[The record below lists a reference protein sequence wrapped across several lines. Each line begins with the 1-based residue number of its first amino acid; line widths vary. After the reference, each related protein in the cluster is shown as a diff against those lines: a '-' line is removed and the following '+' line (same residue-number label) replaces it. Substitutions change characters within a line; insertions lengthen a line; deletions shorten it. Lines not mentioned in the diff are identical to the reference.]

1 MSRIPLI
8 AVAEMTEEQH
18 AQYDRFPS
26 NLTRGLLLLNP
37 RLAGALPNLANAL
50 RASGLDPKIRE
61 AVILRV
67 AALQG
72 SAYERMQHLEQAKK
86 VGWSDG
92 EIAAIEDLGALPE
105 NRFLTPV
112 LAFVD
117 ACVAGPAIPDNTFAA
132 AKEVLLDRDL
142 ATVIVLV
149 GHYML
154 VARFVGILQIEL
166 DEHPDSWKSEH

>member
-1 MSRIPLI
+1 MSRIPLV
-8 AVAEMTEEQH
+8 AVEEMTAEQR

-26 NLTRGLLLLNP
+26 NLTRGLLVLDQ
-37 RLAGALPNLANAL
+37 RLADVLPNLANAL
-50 RASGLDPKIRE
+50 RGSGLDPKIRE

-72 SAYERMQHLEQAKK
+72 SAYERMQHLDQAKK
-86 VGWSDG
+86 VGWSDA
-92 EIAAIEDLGALPE
+92 EIAAIEFHEKAPVPE
-105 NRFLTPV
+105 RLAPI

-117 ACVAGPAIPDNTFAA
+117 ACIASPRVPDETFAA
-132 AKEVLLDRDL
+132 AREVLSDRDL

-154 VARFVGILQIEL
+154 VARFTGILQIEL

>member
-1 MSRIPLI
+1 MSRIPLVS
-8 AVAEMTEEQH
+8 VAEMTEEQH

-26 NLTRGLLLLNP
+26 NLTRALLLMDQ

-50 RASGLDPKIRE
+50 RASGLEPSLRE

-72 SAYERMQHLEQAKK
+72 SAYERMQHLEQAHK
-86 VGWSDG
+86 VGWND
-92 EIAAIEDLGALPE
+92 EDIAAIEAGGEALSDPG
-105 NRFLTPV
+105 LKAV

-117 ACVAGPAIPDNTFAA
+117 ACVASSDVSDSTFAA
-132 AKEVLLDRDL
+132 ASGVLSHRDL

-149 GHYML
+149 GHYMM
-154 VARFVGILQIEL
+154 VARFLGILQVQL
-166 DEHPDSWKSEH
+166 DEQPDSWNGDH